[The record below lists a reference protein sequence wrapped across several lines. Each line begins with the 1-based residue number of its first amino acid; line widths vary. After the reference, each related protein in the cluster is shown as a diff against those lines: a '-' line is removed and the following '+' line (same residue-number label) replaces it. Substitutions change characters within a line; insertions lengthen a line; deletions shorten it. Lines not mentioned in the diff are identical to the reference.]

1 MVSATCELMSS
12 SLSKGFKS
20 KKPQK
25 PVICRVF
32 FNCLRMRRWS
42 GRRLDSWNSMRKL
55 LWFST
60 FKAALSTPT
69 RFQTLWSLR
78 TKLKS
83 KSSSFGWVLC
93 VFVRGQ
99 WPRKHFKSQHVSA
112 KLCPSFVFPASG
124 FEKSRISQPRFSK
137 SIHLL
142 QKTNSTVSAPKVT
155 ITAGFD
161 GTGVN
166 SKNSKKSEGLRM
178 QVRADF
184 GPQVFRPT

>member
-1 MVSATCELMSS
+1 MSS

-42 GRRLDSWNSMRKL
+42 GRRLDSWNGMRKR

-93 VFVRGQ
+93 VLVRGQ
-99 WPRKHFKSQHVSA
+99 WPRKHFSLS
-112 KLCPSFVFPASG
+112 
-124 FEKSRISQPRFSK
+124 ISQPNSVHPLCSCKWIRRTGSANRGFSAWLCLYWALPQ
-137 SIHLL
+137 HLF
-142 QKTNSTVSAPKVT
+142 TVDSVLVYKVSF
-155 ITAGFD
+155 IKM
-161 GTGVN
+161 N
-166 SKNSKKSEGLRM
+166 GLWL
-178 QVRADF
+178 
-184 GPQVFRPT
+184 PT